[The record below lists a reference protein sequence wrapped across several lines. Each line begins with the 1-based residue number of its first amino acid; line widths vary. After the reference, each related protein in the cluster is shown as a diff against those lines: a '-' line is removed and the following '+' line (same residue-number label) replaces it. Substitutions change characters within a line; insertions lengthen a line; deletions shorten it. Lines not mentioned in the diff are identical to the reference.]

1 MSKLP
6 FVTAMIVVR
15 NEEKYIEKC
24 LKSLLEQEY
33 ENYEILVV
41 DGESTDKTLEKIDSI
56 IKKYNKISLKV
67 LKNEKR
73 ILASGWNIGI
83 KNARGEY
90 VVRIDAHSYVEKDF
104 LLKNV
109 ETLLEVEKY
118 GVVCVGGT
126 LTTSSL
132 TNKGKVIATILS
144 SPFGVGNS
152 RFRYSNKREYVDTVA
167 FGLYKKEIFKKVGL
181 FDENLKRN
189 QDNDMHRR
197 IREVGGKFYLN
208 PDIKSTYYCR
218 DSIFGMLKQAYL
230 NGKWNIITF
239 YKSKDSLAIRHLIP
253 LCFVLGIIFCLGAGY
268 YYSIFWK
275 ILLGVLT
282 IHFVLGLYS
291 GINKKV
297 RGTSML
303 ILPICYLM
311 LHVSYGIGSLFAIIK
326 LPYYVINYKNKERK

>member
-109 ETLLEVEKY
+109 RNTF
-118 GVVCVGGT
+118 GD
-126 LTTSSL
+126 
-132 TNKGKVIATILS
+132 GKIWGS
-144 SPFGVGNS
+144 MC
-152 RFRYSNKREYVDTVA
+152 R
-167 FGLYKKEIFKKVGL
+167 
-181 FDENLKRN
+181 RN
-189 QDNDMHRR
+189 
-197 IREVGGKFYLN
+197 
-208 PDIKSTYYCR
+208 
-218 DSIFGMLKQAYL
+218 
-230 NGKWNIITF
+230 
-239 YKSKDSLAIRHLIP
+239 
-253 LCFVLGIIFCLGAGY
+253 
-268 YYSIFWK
+268 
-275 ILLGVLT
+275 
-282 IHFVLGLYS
+282 
-291 GINKKV
+291 
-297 RGTSML
+297 
-303 ILPICYLM
+303 
-311 LHVSYGIGSLFAIIK
+311 
-326 LPYYVINYKNKERK
+326 INYFFFNK